1 MPRPDPREPKFGQ
14 EALFAAAE
22 ATAEKRV
29 GQVTRGRHSEAM
41 DRSIIAAHSRGL
53 IEDVDEGAATL
64 LRAVGTNADEAE
76 RVHDLWALSKL
87 LPGAVELLDRLQ
99 MTPAA
104 RITDETDAA
113 IVELVDKM
121 QAASAEVDED
131 DDAPVHHPEV

>member
-14 EALFAAAE
+14 DSLFDAPE
-22 ATAEKRV
+22 ATGAKLA
-29 GQVTRGRHSEAM
+29 GQVTRGRHSEAV
-41 DRSIIAAHSRGL
+41 DRSIIAAHRRGL
-53 IEDVDEGAATL
+53 IEDVDEAAVTL

-104 RITDETDAA
+104 RQTDETDAA

>member
-14 EALFAAAE
+14 ESLFDAPE
-22 ATAEKRV
+22 ATAAKLA
-29 GQVTRGRHSEAM
+29 GQVARGRHSEAV
-41 DRSIIAAHSRGL
+41 DRSIIAAHRRGL
-53 IEDVDEGAATL
+53 IEDVDEAAVTL

-87 LPGAVELLDRLQ
+87 LPGANDLLDRLH

-104 RITDETDAA
+104 RITETDDALA
-113 IVELVDKM
+113 ELVDKM
-121 QAASAEVDED
+121 QAAHAEVDDD